1 MSNLGSVPVEEAFE
15 NPVVE
20 IAKSNSCEA
29 VSSETS
35 KAASLV
41 WDNSGDLKS
50 PLKDVSS
57 FFDLQLSQIDDK
69 SETIKSFDNL
79 ATIRATEER
88 NEANIL
94 DLPEEEPVTMAP
106 LDNDEYARRN
116 QTLERQVRGARRKI
130 GEYTSAEVM
139 LIDCNTFKDN
149 LAAIRNSVNEVI
161 EEIDAFIEE
170 LGDPADAPRK
180 QKWSTEMR
188 NLIAELKTNER
199 DVKQTMTDLILR
211 NHENAEAVAQ
221 VPVLAHGQGQGQ
233 QLSQ

>member
-15 NPVVE
+15 NPLVE

-29 VSSETS
+29 VRSETS

-69 SETIKSFDNL
+69 SETTKSFDNL

-106 LDNDEYARRN
+106 LENDEYARRN

-130 GEYTSAEVM
+130 GEYTSAEGM
-139 LIDCNTFKDN
+139 LID
-149 LAAIRNSVNEVI
+149 RNE
-161 EEIDAFIEE
+161 
-170 LGDPADAPRK
+170 
-180 QKWSTEMR
+180 W
-188 NLIAELKTNER
+188 
-199 DVKQTMTDLILR
+199 
-211 NHENAEAVAQ
+211 
-221 VPVLAHGQGQGQ
+221 
-233 QLSQ
+233 